1 MKPLSWDKQLGLVSP
16 LKHAAS
22 QSNETNHP
30 SKNETG
36 LDVSHHTHV
45 SPEGRGK
52 YCFLDILFHR
62 MSAIGISQQLAELRG
77 RSGGHTGCLA
87 HLPDAS
93 LREKVFLPG
102 TAFPAVVFA
111 KCRWSPTPKTSPY
124 SSVG

>member
-22 QSNETNHP
+22 QSNETNNP

-52 YCFLDILFHR
+52 YVFLDILFHR
-62 MSAIGISQQLAELRG
+62 MSDIGILQQVGLFWRSPHIRLCPKSLTGLAPRCNMR
-77 RSGGHTGCLA
+77 RSRISAQGGLLC
-87 HLPDAS
+87 
-93 LREKVFLPG
+93 
-102 TAFPAVVFA
+102 
-111 KCRWSPTPKTSPY
+111 
-124 SSVG
+124 